1 LLVDA
6 DVDAAAAIA
15 GTKIDPDF
23 GSQNIETSGNLTL
36 SAFVTVGLVH
46 NDAAGLFSTSLL
58 VDADVDAAAAIAGSK
73 IDPDF
78 GSQDVDTTGTVT
90 AGTLSVT
97 NQAVLNGGQK
107 VKLSALIIANYVATA
122 ADFIIQVD
130 TSAGAFSV
138 TLPSAATVEAGV
150 MMVIKD
156 ARSNAEVNNITVLP
170 DGTDTIDGEASYT
183 IQDVNASVKFVSD
196 GISRWLLI

>member
-1 LLVDA
+1 
-6 DVDAAAAIA
+6 VDAAAAIA
-15 GTKIDPDF
+15 GT
-23 GSQNIETSGNLTL
+23 
-36 SAFVTVGLVH
+36 
-46 NDAAGLFSTSLL
+46 
-58 VDADVDAAAAIAGSK
+58 K